1 MEVLSWSCASS
12 PKGGENFYLKGEKPL
27 HFPANGCALYYR
39 ESMPGNLA
47 QWQAKTLPQDWRD
60 VVFGAMSNLSDDS
73 S

>member
-1 MEVLSWSCASS
+1 
-12 PKGGENFYLKGEKPL
+12 
-27 HFPANGCALYYR
+27 
-39 ESMPGNLA
+39 MPGNLA